1 MNRRSA
7 VVIPAVTMLGLTLMP
22 SSTIAQQ
29 GAIKEQ
35 LVGTWE
41 LVSTSGET
49 ADGNRMEAP
58 FGQKPLGYLMFSPSG
73 HFSYNW
79 VLPDRPKFASN
90 NRQAGSP
97 EENQAAVHG
106 NLSAFGTYTISPD
119 GSLTL
124 QIVGSSFPNWN
135 GTTQKRT
142 VEIGGDQMKFTSP
155 ATSVGGRAVLMLSRA
170 K

>member
-1 MNRRSA
+1 
-7 VVIPAVTMLGLTLMP
+7 MLEPHRCRFLWCWAPPGR
-22 SSTIAQQ
+22 
-29 GAIKEQ
+29 Q

-49 ADGNRMEAP
+49 ADGKRMEAP

-79 VLPDRPKFASN
+79 VHPDRPKFASN

>member
-1 MNRRSA
+1 
-7 VVIPAVTMLGLTLMP
+7 MLEPHRCRFLWCWAPPGR
-22 SSTIAQQ
+22 
-29 GAIKEQ
+29 Q

-49 ADGNRMEAP
+49 ADGKRMEAP

-79 VLPDRPKFASN
+79 VHPDRPKFASN

-155 ATSVGGRAVLMLSRA
+155 ATSVGGRAVLMHPEILVVVGHAEWFRT
-170 K
+170 